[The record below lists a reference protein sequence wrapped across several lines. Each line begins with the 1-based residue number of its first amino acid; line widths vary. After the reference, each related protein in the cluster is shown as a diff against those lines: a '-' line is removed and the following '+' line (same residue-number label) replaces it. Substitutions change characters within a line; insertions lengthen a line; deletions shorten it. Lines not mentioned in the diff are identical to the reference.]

1 MTAKRRI
8 LYPRL
13 TQSQTRRTLSRNQAV
28 HLRIKLLY
36 SAMLS
41 QLCQYMGVI
50 RRSRRDES
58 RRPNWLA
65 QPIDYIGHRL
75 YRPSLGRPYRW
86 KNWLPRIGPPRLPI
100 DLSVTFNSARVYAQL
115 AKGHYVTERTRPTDL
130 SVTIVLF
137 VFLSLLLLFF
147 PVLTIIT
154 AIIILLLS
162 YFIYLFI
169 YLLI

>member
-65 QPIDYIGHRL
+65 QPIDYIGHL
-75 YRPSLGRPYRW
+75 W
-86 KNWLPRIGPPRLPI
+86 DDRIG
-100 DLSVTFNSARVYAQL
+100 
-115 AKGHYVTERTRPTDL
+115 ERTGRRGLDRHAYQ
-130 SVTIVLF
+130 SI
-137 VFLSLLLLFF
+137 
-147 PVLTIIT
+147 
-154 AIIILLLS
+154 
-162 YFIYLFI
+162 
-169 YLLI
+169 